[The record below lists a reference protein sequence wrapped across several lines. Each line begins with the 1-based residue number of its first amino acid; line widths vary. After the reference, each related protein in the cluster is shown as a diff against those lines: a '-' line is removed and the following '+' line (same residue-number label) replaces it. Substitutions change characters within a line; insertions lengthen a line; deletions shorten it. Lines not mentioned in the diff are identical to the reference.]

1 MTLFSNGSETANLV
15 VSSGLLQQLWA
26 ANSNLLENGDPNES
40 LRCKIYPQQNY
51 NILAFATSPW
61 TLDGDEADLFC
72 QVPKNIPLIITGH
85 SLGGSIASLFTLW
98 MLDNMDLSKTKR
110 PLCITF
116 GSPLVGD
123 SSLQKAIF
131 QSQTWNSCF
140 LHVVSN
146 QDPVPRIFLHHNP
159 VHQTGAY
166 KPFGT
171 FLICSESGCACFGH
185 PDSILELLPASAS
198 YGVQNRYPHE
208 ALVINHYQ
216 EMVEKLNGRTICRN
230 ATEPVD
236 WDRGVLRDN
245 LAEKP
250 FDTGIYKQIKA
261 ILTGPPKKKID
272 IQTLIKQEKDI
283 IAKKK
288 ASDLSTELNDMK
300 INMVQ
305 LEWYKKFCKD
315 EKTGYYDTYKNK
327 KYEWDINVQE
337 FKKKLTNYWIDKVKE
352 AESKPQKE
360 GASLRTRWLGA
371 GTNYR
376 RMVEPLDIAEYYK
389 ENKLNYE
396 TQGRSRHY
404 IRLEEWLKE
413 ENNSESNQNNSKKE
427 NVASILTIDSCFW
440 AKVEEAIVL
449 CNLLKTENFGVEQ
462 KKNKL
467 KEFEKYL
474 WGLLKNYQV
483 SSEIFLRGSSFMKW
497 WEDYKKTMEGSS
509 TSQLHHFMNSRAYE
523 EYAKGTWSPPIY
535 DLIF

>member
-1 MTLFSNGSETANLV
+1 
-15 VSSGLLQQLWA
+15 
-26 ANSNLLENGDPNES
+26 
-40 LRCKIYPQQNY
+40 
-51 NILAFATSPW
+51 
-61 TLDGDEADLFC
+61 
-72 QVPKNIPLIITGH
+72 
-85 SLGGSIASLFTLW
+85 
-98 MLDNMDLSKTKR
+98 
-110 PLCITF
+110 
-116 GSPLVGD
+116 
-123 SSLQKAIF
+123 
-131 QSQTWNSCF
+131 
-140 LHVVSN
+140 
-146 QDPVPRIFLHHNP
+146 
-159 VHQTGAY
+159 
-166 KPFGT
+166 
-171 FLICSESGCACFGH
+171 
-185 PDSILELLPASAS
+185 
-198 YGVQNRYPHE
+198 
-208 ALVINHYQ
+208 
-216 EMVEKLNGRTICRN
+216 MVEKLNGRTICRN

-261 ILTGPPKKKID
+261 ILTGPPKHQQQQKINIINLVNREKRVISKKSFNPS
-272 IQTLIKQEKDI
+272 
-283 IAKKK
+283 KK
-288 ASDLSTELNDMK
+288 LNDMK
-300 INMVQ
+300 INMAY
-305 LEWYKKFCKD
+305 LEWYKKWSKD
-315 EKTGYYDTYKNK
+315 QKTGYYDVYKK
-327 KYEWDINVQE
+327 KLNEWDIKVE
-337 FKKKLTNYWIDKVKE
+337 GFKKDLTNYWIDMVKE
-352 AESKPQKE
+352 VETKPQKE